1 MTKQDIRTSEYG
13 KKRIGGLSKKDATMA
28 YLNIPHRP
36 KRGRGGDSY
45 SHLTHFYRYGRADYS
60 FWQFLGAFVKLK
72 EATIDFLPVCL
83 SVRMEQPGPHWTN
96 YYEIL
101 YFSIFRKS
109 THKIT
114 VSLKSDNNNGCFS

>member
-72 EATIDFLPVCL
+72 EATIDFVMSVCPSVCL
-83 SVRMEQPGPHWTN
+83 FAWNNPAPTGRIIMKFCISVFFENLPIKLQFH
-96 YYEIL
+96 
-101 YFSIFRKS
+101 
-109 THKIT
+109 
-114 VSLKSDNNNGCFS
+114 